1 VPGAE
6 PGAAPRRVW
15 DPLLRLLHW
24 LLAACVVAAW
34 LTRAGWGKWHEWIGY
49 ATLVLVALRLVWG
62 WIGPRHA
69 RFTQFVRSPSATLA
83 YARQVV
89 AGRELRHIGHNPLG
103 GWMIVALL
111 AVTALAAASGWLYV
125 TDAYWGDERVEDLHE
140 ALAIALLALAALH
153 VLGVV
158 AASLRH
164 RENLVASMIHG
175 RKRAP
180 ADDDVA

>member
-1 VPGAE
+1 MTNSTVAQQWHGRIE
-6 PGAAPRRVW
+6 DG
-15 DPLLRLLHW
+15 PLLRGSGRFGDD
-24 LLAACVVAAW
+24 VKPQ
-34 LTRAGWGKWHEWIGY
+34 G
-49 ATLVLVALRLVWG
+49 ALF
-62 WIGPRHA
+62 A
-69 RFTQFVRSPSATLA
+69 QFVRSPSATLA
-83 YARQVV
+83 HARLAV
-89 AGRELRHIGHNPLG
+89 AGREPRHIGHNPLG

-111 AVTALAAASGWLYV
+111 VATALAAGSGWLYV
-125 TDAYWGDERVEDLHE
+125 TDAYWGDEHVENLHQ

-164 RENLVASMIHG
+164 RENLVASMFHG